1 MACRSDPW
9 KAAKFGLLRLWCNL
23 IANGS
28 EASVGLKQGEDSEMA
43 QSDTLAIRG
52 LTAIAS
58 ERMHHG
64 FETLRPTETIATKT
78 FSQFAAHPI
87 VPALGAEIS
96 GIDLRTPSLEAQDEL
111 REALADRKVLVLRD
125 QDLSPHQYAEFLK
138 IFGVPVKEDM
148 VVDESHPPEVG
159 AIHTRLNEQ
168 QQINFWHM
176 DHSFRELPTR
186 VLSLYA
192 KILPPVGGDTLFAS
206 LAAAYDA
213 LSDELKERIDGLH
226 CHHRVTAT
234 QNTKRRYT
242 KEQAEAMENAPP
254 VVHPLVARDPGD
266 GRRYLFVNVP
276 IYCRGIVELP
286 TAEGDELLRDLYRH
300 VQRPEFHFRLTW
312 QPNTVVVWENNHT
325 LHYPVS
331 DYFPHER
338 KLWRGVIEATEADRP
353 GAAGPQVRT

>member
-1 MACRSDPW
+1 MP
-9 KAAKFGLLRLWCNL
+9 
-23 IANGS
+23 
-28 EASVGLKQGEDSEMA
+28 QT
-43 QSDTLAIRG
+43 DTLAIRG
-52 LTAIAS
+52 LTAMPD
-58 ERMHHG
+58 ERTHHG
-64 FETLRPTETIATKT
+64 FESLRPMGPIRTKT
-78 FSQFAAHPI
+78 FSHIDPRPI
-87 VPALGAEIS
+87 VPAVGAEIS
-96 GIDLRTPSLEAQDEL
+96 GVDLRQPSLEAGGEL
-111 REALADRKVLVLRD
+111 REVLADRKVLVFRD
-125 QDLSPHQYAEFLK
+125 QDLSPHQYADFLRV
-138 IFGVPVKEDM
+138 FGTPAKEDM
-148 VVDESHPPEVG
+148 VVDQNHSPEVG
-159 AIHTRLNEQ
+159 AIHTRRNEQ

-213 LSDELKERIDGLH
+213 LSDELKQQIEGLN
-226 CHHRVTAT
+226 CYHRVTTT

-242 KEQAEAMENAPP
+242 KEEAEAMENAPP

-286 TAEGDELLRDLYRH
+286 TAEGDELLRELYRH

-312 QPNTVVVWENNHT
+312 RPNTVVVWENNHT

-338 KLWRGVIEATEADRP
+338 KLWRGVINATEADRP
-353 GAAGPQVRT
+353 RAA

>member
-1 MACRSDPW
+1 
-9 KAAKFGLLRLWCNL
+9 
-23 IANGS
+23 
-28 EASVGLKQGEDSEMA
+28 MA
-43 QSDTLAIRG
+43 QTDILAIRG
-52 LTAIAS
+52 LTAIPG
-58 ERMHHG
+58 ERTHHG
-64 FETLRPTETIATKT
+64 FETLRPPGPLTVRT
-78 FSQFAAHPI
+78 FSQFEARSI
-87 VPALGAEIS
+87 VPALGTEIS
-96 GIDLRTPSLEAQDEL
+96 GIDLRTPGSQAQDEL
-111 REALADRKVLVLRD
+111 REALADRKVLVFRD
-125 QDLSPHQYAEFLK
+125 QDLSPHQYADFLW
-138 IFGVPVKEDM
+138 IFGTPVKEDM

-159 AIHTRLNEQ
+159 SIHTRPNEQ

-213 LSDELKERIDGLH
+213 LPDDLKERIEGLH
-226 CHHRVTAT
+226 CNHRVTAT

-254 VVHPLVARDPGD
+254 IVHPLVAHDPGN

-276 IYCRGIVELP
+276 IYCRGITELP
-286 TAEGDELLRDLYRH
+286 TAEGDELLRELYRH
-300 VQRPEFHFRLTW
+300 AQRPEFHFRLTW
-312 QPNTVVVWENNHT
+312 RPNTVVVWENNHT

-331 DYFPHER
+331 DYYPHER

-353 GAAGPQVRT
+353 SAAGPFGRH